1 MKSRRGDTK
10 TGIHPRPTRP
20 NSIRGVFA
28 NRRSFNRRRATLDDT
43 TRVNRDTSPSREWR
57 GWHRDPSYNY
67 HRDGG
72 RIRAEMR
79 ITRLHWYGGGD
90 LSQYRARNKN
100 PVAPNDVCTFHRVLS
115 LSFSLFYSLFFLF
128 YFFFFRRGVPLHA
141 MRTLHYGLFN
151 GRFKTRKYLSAPAEC
166 ARTRIGQTRLVAS
179 SSAERIYFLSREW
192 RSFAR
197 SNINWIL
204 RGNKTI

>member
-20 NSIRGVFA
+20 NSIRGLFA
-28 NRRSFNRRRATLDDT
+28 NRRSFNHRRATLDDT

-57 GWHRDPSYNY
+57 GWYRDPSYNY

-115 LSFSLFYSLFFLF
+115 LSLFYSLFFIF
-128 YFFFFRRGVPLHA
+128 FIFFFEEAYL
-141 MRTLHYGLFN
+141 Y
-151 GRFKTRKYLSAPAEC
+151 TRC
-166 ARTRIGQTRLVAS
+166 VRCITAS
-179 SSAERIYFLSREW
+179 STADSK
-192 RSFAR
+192 
-197 SNINWIL
+197 
-204 RGNKTI
+204 RGNIYPRRLNARGRG

>member
-115 LSFSLFYSLFFLF
+115 LSLFYSLFFLF
-128 YFFFFRRGVPLHA
+128 YFFFFSKRRTFIRDAYVALRPLQRPIQNA
-141 MRTLHYGLFN
+141 EIFIRAGWMRADADRPNSSRSLVIGRAYLF
-151 GRFKTRKYLSAPAEC
+151 FIAWMA
-166 ARTRIGQTRLVAS
+166 
-179 SSAERIYFLSREW
+179 
-192 RSFAR
+192 
-197 SNINWIL
+197 
-204 RGNKTI
+204 